1 MKNRG
6 FTLIELLAVLVILSI
21 IALIAV
27 PIIQNMIRDSR
38 KNATLRSAE
47 FYIDAI
53 NETIASRQASIDF
66 DLDDGTY
73 NINSDGNL
81 CLDDECSDIFEVE
94 VENTRPTSGSVD
106 IENNRVVS
114 VSSLYFP
121 KYKYNIS
128 TVDGNLTAS
137 KSSGTHI
144 YNSGDVVYFDVASGS
159 TCSEN
164 EYKKSLGE
172 YETIAFLQHEVKK
185 TVTDY
190 GNSKSG
196 YNGIDN
202 KDANQNSCL
211 KFYVVGSAGNRVT
224 LILDH
229 NTTDEVAWSD
239 TANYKSGP
247 ITALN
252 VLKSDTNGWKGVLT
266 PTNYTYKRAANS
278 CYVTSDDDI
287 SVSQDCDAINYTIDY
302 NGYNARLITAE
313 EVVKIVNISTELG
326 KTKVVALNQSSIST
340 DELKTK
346 MGWLYDRVLIPEGY
360 ELGIPNNSTTDSSFT
375 GGYWTATASS
385 WFYNLESDPDAP
397 DAISVRPVLLKSSG
411 LSDSEIGV
419 RPVIEI
425 SKDKLK

>member
-1 MKNRG
+1 MKKG
-6 FTLIELLAVLVILSI
+6 FTLIELLAVLVILAI

-27 PIIQNMIRDSR
+27 PIVQNMIRDSR

-53 NETIASRQASIDF
+53 NKTIASRQASIDF
-66 DLDDGTY
+66 DLEDGTY

-94 VENTRPTSGSVD
+94 VENTKPTSGSVD

-114 VSSLYFP
+114 VSNLYFP

-128 TVDGNLTAS
+128 TVDGSLEAS
-137 KSSGTHI
+137 KSSNTHT
-144 YNSGDVVYFDVASGS
+144 YKSGDVVYFDVASGS
-159 TCSEN
+159 TCTEA
-164 EYKKSLGE
+164 EYKKSSGT
-172 YETIAFLQHEVKK
+172 YETIVDWNGTKYISE

-211 KFYVVGSAGNRVT
+211 KFYVVGSTSDRVA

-229 NTTDEVAWSD
+229 NTSDEVVWSD
-239 TANYKSGP
+239 TENYKSGP
-247 ITALN
+247 VTALAA
-252 VLKSDTNGWKGVLT
+252 LKEDTSSWEGVLT
-266 PTNYTYKRAANS
+266 PTSYTYKRTANS
-278 CYVTSDDDI
+278 CYVASDSDI
-287 SVSQDCDAINYTIDY
+287 GISQDCDAINYTIDY
-302 NGYNARLITAE
+302 TGYNARLITIE
-313 EVVKIVNISTELG
+313 EVVKIANISTELG
-326 KTKVVALNQSSIST
+326 KTEVVTLNQSSIST

-346 MGWLYDRVLIPEGY
+346 IGWLYDRIYMPKGFVVS
-360 ELGIPNNSTTDSSFT
+360 IPNKPINNITTIV
-375 GGYWTATASS
+375 GYWTATPSLFFHDDELAPHAIRVRAAS
-385 WFYNLESDPDAP
+385 
-397 DAISVRPVLLKSSG
+397 LKSNNIG
-411 LSDSEIGV
+411 DNETGV

-425 SKDKLK
+425 LKDKLK